1 VYSQLISNICTDA
14 LSAEKV
20 LWRGSYLQ
28 STCFVRVILSLRALF
43 FFGGKISHWV
53 TQKKSSAKG
62 TKEVLGKKEPMS
74 PYIDH
79 DIWPYMA
86 KYGNIGSFFM
96 IFLFY
101 FSV

>member
-1 VYSQLISNICTDA
+1 MTP
-14 LSAEKV
+14 
-20 LWRGSYLQ
+20 
-28 STCFVRVILSLRALF
+28 
-43 FFGGKISHWV
+43 
-53 TQKKSSAKG
+53 KKSSAKG
-62 TKEVLGKKEPMS
+62 TKEFLGEKEPMS

-86 KYGNIGSFFM
+86 KYGKYGNVGCSFM

>member
-1 VYSQLISNICTDA
+1 VTLGDP
-14 LSAEKV
+14 K
-20 LWRGSYLQ
+20 
-28 STCFVRVILSLRALF
+28 
-43 FFGGKISHWV
+43 KI
-53 TQKKSSAKG
+53 QCKG
-62 TKEVLGKKEPMS
+62 YKGVFGKKEPMS

-86 KYGNIGSFFM
+86 NYGHICCFFM